1 MTTAGEVIKK
11 KRESLGKSL
20 ITVSTDTKIQQ
31 RYLEYIENNQFDR
44 FDSEIFASG
53 FIKIYCKYLD
63 LDTDKVLALYRRD
76 TKIPKNTP
84 QKIKLNTK
92 KEKFKISP
100 KFITIL
106 TLSIF
111 LILIVGYIVL
121 QIYKFQ
127 KPPFLAVSQ
136 PLNEYVSENEQL
148 TVKGTTEAN
157 SIVEINNESIDVTE
171 NGEFESE
178 LTLKEGVNTINVK
191 AWKETNTKSQTA
203 ITLKVVYTPKDKA
216 PEQIEEKE
224 FTLLLTVS
232 QSSSWIKLDVDEEN
246 KISQVIQPNTQHEY
260 KVLKSLVLVTGRVQN
275 TSLTINN
282 ENIPISSS
290 STTGIGQVSC
300 QIENNEIKCE

>member
-111 LILIVGYIVL
+111 LILIVGYIGL

-136 PLNEYVSENEQL
+136 PLNEYVSEDEQL

>member
-20 ITVSTDTKIQQ
+20 ITVSGDTKIQQ

-53 FIKIYCKYLD
+53 FIKIYSKYLE

-111 LILIVGYIVL
+111 LILIVGYIGL

-136 PLNEYVSENEQL
+136 PLNEYVSEDEQL